1 MKKKLVVVMLIMIIA
16 IVGIGAGIFFLLNG
30 SDEAKAEKEPT
41 ADEVVKASV
50 EIPEIVTN
58 LKSEGNAVKLV
69 LNIETDSEKAKEE
82 LEKRSFQVKDA
93 VIDILSDTNADE
105 LDGKKGRDHFKTQ
118 VKNKVN
124 NYLQDGKVKE
134 VYITSFNLQ

>member
-16 IVGIGAGIFFLLNG
+16 IVGIGAGIF
-30 SDEAKAEKEPT
+30 SAEWVRRSKSRKEPT

-50 EIPEIVTN
+50 EIPEIITN

-69 LNIETDSEKAKEE
+69 LNIETDSEKAKSE

-105 LDGKKGRDHFKTQ
+105 LDGKKAENILKHKS
-118 VKNKVN
+118 KIK
-124 NYLQDGKVKE
+124 
-134 VYITSFNLQ
+134 

>member
-50 EIPEIVTN
+50 EIPEIITN
-58 LKSEGNAVKLV
+58 LKSEGNVVKLV
-69 LNIETDSEKAKEE
+69 LNIETDSEKAKSE
-82 LEKRSFQVKDA
+82 LEK
-93 VIDILSDTNADE
+93 
-105 LDGKKGRDHFKTQ
+105 
-118 VKNKVN
+118 
-124 NYLQDGKVKE
+124 E
-134 VYITSFNLQ
+134 VSK

>member
-16 IVGIGAGIFFLLNG
+16 IAGIGAGIVFLLNG

-50 EIPEIVTN
+50 EIPEIITN

-69 LNIETDSEKAKEE
+69 LNIETDSEAKEE

-105 LDGKKGRDHFKTQ
+105 LDGKKGREHFKTQ